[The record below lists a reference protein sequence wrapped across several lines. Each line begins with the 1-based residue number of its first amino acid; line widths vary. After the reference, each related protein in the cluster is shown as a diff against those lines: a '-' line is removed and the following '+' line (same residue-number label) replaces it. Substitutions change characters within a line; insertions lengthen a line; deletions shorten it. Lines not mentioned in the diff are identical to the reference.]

1 MLPPAAINEWFDLPL
16 QQGQVHQVQ
25 QHDPKKTHRFNQL
38 IIWIF
43 NKYLQLLKNS
53 LYDYLPRSS
62 HFLLD
67 SNFSKLWKPKATEK
81 IWATGHLSK
90 CTIMY
95 IPTLNPSFLTA
106 NITSIMYWTRLSI
119 SALWRMF
126 RSLSNTAVSQ
136 MKGQLAQKL
145 LPYESSI
152 N

>member
-1 MLPPAAINEWFDLPL
+1 MSDLIFL
-16 QQGQVHQVQ
+16 FNKVKFIRYCNMILKK
-25 QHDPKKTHRFNQL
+25 DPYISHCFNQF

-53 LYDYLPRSS
+53 YYDYLSRSS

-67 SNFSKLWKPKATEK
+67 LNFSKLWKPKSTEK